1 MPTPPRKSK
10 RQTNGNEAMKP
21 LIETKLRPQI
31 EKRAYE
37 IWLSSGCEQGNDVSN
52 WLQAENEVL
61 AHLQKS
67 PNEAGKVAI
76 DI

>member
-1 MPTPPRKSK
+1 MPAQSRKSK
-10 RQTNGNEAMKP
+10 MQKTDNEAVKP
-21 LIETKLRPQI
+21 LAETNLRHQI
-31 EKRAYE
+31 EKRVYE

-67 PNEAGKVAI
+67 PNEARNVAM